1 MDQVF
6 DNSLRKLKQTFGLR
20 ANKPLPHFLV
30 IGTQKGG
37 TTSLHK
43 LLSQHPDVFLPE
55 CKEVQ
60 YFSLHADKPISWYA
74 KQFNA
79 AKPGQQRGDISP
91 YYMFH
96 PEAPGLIKKVLPKV
110 RLIALLRDPV
120 ERALSQYFHAR
131 RHGFEELELVDAL
144 AAEPERLASG
154 DPYSLQKHSYLSRS
168 CYLEQLDRYE
178 ALFPNRQ
185 ILVLR
190 SEDLFNNTEAIWK
203 RIQLFLHLQVHPLS
217 MPLPKAN
224 AGNGEA
230 KDVDPSVRS
239 ELMSKLYTTAKG
251 IRNRYGFD
259 WGW

>member
-1 MDQVF
+1 MVQVF
-6 DNSLRKLKQTFGLR
+6 DTSIRKLKQQFGLR
-20 ANKPLPHFLV
+20 AKEPLPHFLV

-43 LLSQHPDVFLPE
+43 LLSLHPDIFLPE

-74 KQFNA
+74 KQFNV
-79 AKPGQQRGDISP
+79 AKPGQLRGDISP

-96 PEAPGLIKKVLPKV
+96 PEAPRRIKQLLPKV

-120 ERALSQYFHAR
+120 ERTLSQYFHAH
-131 RHGFEELELVDAL
+131 RHGFEELELHAAL
-144 AAEPERLASG
+144 AAEPARLASG
-154 DPYSLQKHSYLSRS
+154 DTYSLQKHSYLSRS

-178 ALFPNRQ
+178 ALFAKRQ

-190 SEDLFNNTEAIWK
+190 SESLFNKTEAIWE
-203 RIQLFLHLQVHPLS
+203 RIQRFLHIQDRPLP
-217 MPLPKAN
+217 MPLPRAN
-224 AGNGEA
+224 AGQGEA
-230 KDVDPSVRS
+230 NNIDHSVQD
-239 ELMSKLYTTAKG
+239 ELRRKLASTAEG
-251 IRNRYGFD
+251 VQTRYGFG